1 MNLSTENLRRQLLPG
16 VDAKAAAVLEDSI
29 REFISSR
36 ELPLYR
42 MMSFQLGWVDE
53 NGDRSVI
60 PTRPRVHGQFA
71 LSIANAISPETD
83 GIAERVTP
91 YAVSLELLHNF
102 TLIHEDVEDGNTE
115 HNGRPSVW
123 WTWGPAQAINAG
135 DGMHAMAR
143 MALFTL
149 ADRGESVENISEALR
164 TLDQATVMM
173 CEGEYTDIMMQEQL
187 SLSVQKYIDMVCA
200 RSGALFGAS
209 AQIAALAS
217 GRPDLA
223 NTMFNFGQL
232 AGTARQLA
240 ADHMLFWGEDR
251 LDAVQH
257 GRLLT
262 KKKNLP
268 VAHAI
273 ESAPLSIKRQ
283 LGDIYVQRVID
294 PAKAGEIT
302 ELLEKSGSR
311 EASSQAVERM
321 VYEAVSA
328 LDGAILDDAVKTQLS
343 DLAHTLAGYDHS
355 PEKAPGPARNVR

>member
-1 MNLSTENLRRQLLPG
+1 LIPTTENLRRQLLPG
-16 VDAKAAAVLEDSI
+16 VESSSSLLLEDAI
-29 REFISSR
+29 KAFISAR

-53 NGDRSVI
+53 NGDTSTI

-71 LSIANAISPETD
+71 LSVADAITGAETD
-83 GIAERVTP
+83 SVSTVVP

-143 MALFTL
+143 IALFDLTTTGEPTERV
-149 ADRGESVENISEALR
+149 AESVRALDR
-164 TLDQATVMM
+164 ATVLL
-173 CEGEYTDIMMQEQL
+173 CEGEYSDITMQEQIAL
-187 SLSVQKYIDMVCA
+187 TVNKYLDMVKA

-209 AQIAALAS
+209 AQIAAHATDNPELAE
-217 GRPDLA
+217 PLFKFA
-223 NTMFNFGQL
+223 QL
-232 AGTARQLA
+232 AGTARQAA
-240 ADHMLFWGEDR
+240 ADYTLFWGGEN
-251 LDAVQH
+251 LDPVQH

-268 VAHAI
+268 VAYAI
-273 ESAPLSIKRQ
+273 ETASPTLKRR

-294 PAKAGEIT
+294 PMKIAEIT
-302 ELLEKSGSR
+302 SILEEAGSR
-311 EASSQAVERM
+311 EYTLESVERL
-321 VYEAVSA
+321 VNEAEQS
-328 LDGAILDDAVKTQLS
+328 LEGIGLSGDAMDKLGRTARS
-343 DLAHTLAGYDHS
+343 LAGY
-355 PEKAPGPARNVR
+355 A